1 MEEKL
6 PENEPVP
13 AHLDEHVADDIEI
26 EEEFHHVNNP
36 AAGIKPIVKKY
47 LSLPIHVEQSG
58 NKFYF
63 GDNDAKVEI
72 LVVSDEIIRVRLAPH
87 GVFLEEFSYGVPKI
101 ELKATAFSLSQ
112 NEDDYIVS
120 TGVIN
125 CHVRKKDFFIYFSD
139 NQDNITSKDAVQM
152 HWEENIKFGGYYVF
166 CTKECQKE
174 ESFFGLGDKPTEL
187 NLRGKRLRN
196 WNTDAYSFAW
206 NQDPLYRSIP
216 FYISLNKGIAHG
228 IFFDNT
234 FKSTFDFGAED
245 KTKTSFWA
253 DGGELQYY
261 YIHGPHMMDVV
272 KRYHSLTGTHPMP
285 PLWALGYH
293 QCRWSYYPESK
304 VRSVARGF
312 RQNKIPC
319 DGIYL
324 DIDYMDGYRCFTWNR
339 KYFPDPKKMIKELS
353 DQGFKTVVII
363 DPGIRVDDN
372 YSVFKEGKEK
382 KYFCRRCDDYFMEGH
397 VWPGRCQFPDFTN
410 PEVRNWWGGL
420 FDELVQLGVA
430 GVWNDMNEPAVFGA
444 GTFPD
449 DVRHQYDGFRGSH
462 RKAHNVYGMQMVRAT
477 YEGLLKLMK
486 NKRPFTI
493 TRAGY
498 SGVQRY
504 SSVWTGDNVA
514 TWEHLQLGNIQCQR
528 LSISGISF
536 CGTDIGGFSGEPTGE
551 LFTRWIQMG
560 TFSPFMRA
568 HSAGDTKER
577 EPWSFGEPFTTIN
590 RNFIEL
596 RYRLMPYFYSAF
608 WEHHRYGFPILRP
621 VVMQEQEVYTNHFRQ
636 DEFTYGDKILI
647 CPVMRP
653 GQKNR
658 KLYLPK
664 GTWYNFWTYEL
675 VEGGKELVVP
685 TPLETIPIFVKAGS
699 VIPEYPVM
707 QYVGEKEI
715 EEVTLNIYYSNYEV
729 NSFFFEDY
737 GETFAYEQDIYLEK
751 KFVVK
756 GDEALLHIRQSMEG
770 LYTPRYENYHLNIF
784 GLPFK
789 ASKILADSKDILD
802 FTTDENNRLELKVR
816 KNFKYIEILKL
827 EDELT
832 EQENSFL
839 TDER

>member
-1 MEEKL
+1 MESNVPNQELITSKL
-6 PENEPVP
+6 VEAENLLE
-13 AHLDEHVADDIEI
+13 D
-26 EEEFHHVNNP
+26 EEEFHHLNNP
-36 AAGIKPIVKKY
+36 ADGIKPIIKKY
-47 LSLPIHVEQSG
+47 LGVPNHADQLG
-58 NKFYF
+58 NKFCF
-63 GDNDAKVEI
+63 TDGDAKVE
-72 LVVSDEIIRVRLAPH
+72 VVVVTDEIIRVRLAPH
-87 GVFLEEFSYGVPKI
+87 GVFLEEFSYAVPKL
-101 ELKATAFSLSQ
+101 EHKAAEFTLYE
-112 NEDDYIVS
+112 NEDEFRVATKS
-120 TGVIN
+120 IN
-125 CHVRKKDFFIYFSD
+125 CHIRKKDFFISFSD
-139 NQDNITSKDAVQM
+139 INDHVTSTDAVPM
-152 HWEENIKFGGYYVF
+152 HWEENVKFGGYYVF
-166 CTKECQKE
+166 CTKTCSPD
-174 ESFFGLGDKPTEL
+174 ESFFGLGDKPTEF
-187 NLRGKRLRN
+187 NLRGKRLKN

-216 FYISLNKGIAHG
+216 FYISVNEGIAHG

-234 FKSTFDFGAED
+234 FKAQFDFGAED

-272 KRYHSLTGTHPMP
+272 KSYHILTGTHPMP

-293 QCRWSYYPESK
+293 QCRWSYYPEAK
-304 VRSVARGF
+304 VKKITNGF
-312 RQNKIPC
+312 RENKIPC

-339 KYFPDPKKMIKELS
+339 KYFPDPQKMISELAA
-353 DQGFKTVVII
+353 DGFKTVVII

-372 YSVFKEGKEK
+372 YEVFKQGKENR
-382 KYFCRRCDDYFMEGH
+382 YFCRRCDDYFMEGH

-410 PEVRNWWGGL
+410 PEVRTWWGGL
-420 FDELVQLGVA
+420 FDELVQMGVA

-477 YEGLLKLMK
+477 YEGLRTIMK

-498 SGVQRY
+498 SGVQRF

-514 TWEHLQLGNIQCQR
+514 SWEHLKLGNIQCQR

-536 CGTDIGGFSGEPTGE
+536 CGTDIGGFSGEPDGE

-577 EPWSFGEPFTTIN
+577 EPWSFGEPFTAIN
-590 RNFIEL
+590 RKFIEL
-596 RYRLMPYFYSAF
+596 RYRLIPYLYSTF

-621 VVMQEQEVYTNHFRQ
+621 IVMHEQDVMLNHFRQ

-647 CPVMRP
+647 CPVMEP
-653 GQKNR
+653 GQVKRNV
-658 KLYLPK
+658 YLPK
-664 GTWYNFWTYEL
+664 GKWFNFWTYE
-675 VEGGKELVVP
+675 VVDGGKEVP
-685 TPLETIPIFVKAGS
+685 VATPLETMPIFIKAGA

-707 QYVGEKEI
+707 QYVGQMEI
-715 EEVTLNIYYSNYEV
+715 EEVKLNIYYTDYEV
-729 NSFFFEDY
+729 NSFLFEDY

-751 KFVVK
+751 KFVVN
-756 GDEALLHIRQSMEG
+756 GSSRELTINQSMEG
-770 LYTPRYENYHLNIF
+770 LYTPRYDGYHLNII

-789 ASKILADSKDILD
+789 PSKIIADGKVVKDFIIN
-802 FTTDENNRLELKVR
+802 TDGTVEFKFS
-816 KNFKYIEILKL
+816 KNFKHIEIIK
-827 EDELT
+827 
-832 EQENSFL
+832 
-839 TDER
+839 

>member
-1 MEEKL
+1 MEDKILNTELLINKL
-6 PENEPVP
+6 LEE
-13 AHLDEHVADDIEI
+13 

-36 AAGIKPIVKKY
+36 AADIKPVIKKY
-47 LSLPIHVEQSG
+47 LGVPNHAEQLG
-58 NKFYF
+58 NKIYF
-63 GDNDAKVEI
+63 TDGDAKVE
-72 LVVSDEIIRVRLAPH
+72 VVVVTDEIIRVRLAPH
-87 GVFLEEFSYGVPKI
+87 GVFLDEFSYAVPK
-101 ELKATAFSLSQ
+101 LVHKDAAFILLE
-112 NEDDYIVS
+112 NESEYIVS
-120 TGVIN
+120 SRVVN
-125 CHVRKKDFFIYFSD
+125 CHIRKKDFFISFSD
-139 NQDNITSKDAVQM
+139 KKNHITSADAVPM
-152 HWEENIKFGGYYVF
+152 HWEENVKFGGYYVF
-166 CTKECQKE
+166 CTKTCATE

-187 NLRGKRLRN
+187 NLRGKRLKN

-216 FYISLNKGIAHG
+216 FYISLNDNIAHG

-234 FKSTFDFGAED
+234 FKAQFDFGAED

-272 KRYHSLTGTHPMP
+272 KSYHILTGTHPMP

-293 QCRWSYYPESK
+293 QCRWSYYPEAK
-304 VRSVARGF
+304 VRKITTGF
-312 RQNKIPC
+312 RENKIPC

-339 KYFPDPKKMIKELS
+339 KYFPDPKKMISELAAE
-353 DQGFKTVVII
+353 GFKTVVII

-372 YSVFKEGKEK
+372 YSVFKEGKANR
-382 KYFCRRCDDYFMEGH
+382 YFCRRSDDYFMEGH

-410 PEVRNWWGGL
+410 PEVRTWWGGL
-420 FDELVQLGVA
+420 FDELVEMGVA

-477 YEGLLKLMK
+477 YEGLRTIMK

-514 TWEHLQLGNIQCQR
+514 SWEHLQLGNIQCQR
-528 LSISGISF
+528 LSVSGIPF
-536 CGTDIGGFSGEPTGE
+536 CGTDIGGFSGEPDGE

-577 EPWSFGEPFTTIN
+577 EPWSFGEPYTAIN
-590 RNFIEL
+590 RKFIEL
-596 RYRLMPYFYSAF
+596 RYRLIPYLYSTF

-621 VVMQEQEVYTNHFRQ
+621 IVMQEQDVLLNHFRQ

-647 CPVMRP
+647 CPVMQP
-653 GQKNR
+653 GQTSR
-658 KLYLPK
+658 KVYLPK
-664 GTWYNFWTYEL
+664 GKWYNFWTNEMAD
-675 VEGGKELVVP
+675 GGQETMVA
-685 TPLETIPIFVKAGS
+685 TPLETIPIFIKAGS

-707 QYVGEKEI
+707 QYIGEKEI
-715 EEVTLNIYYSNYEV
+715 EEVKLNIYYSDYEV
-729 NSFFFEDY
+729 NSFLFEDY

-751 KFVVK
+751 KFVVN
-756 GDEALLHIRQSMEG
+756 GDNKKLTIQQSMEG
-770 LYTPRYENYHLNIF
+770 LYTPRYEGYHFNLL

-789 ASKILADSKDILD
+789 PGKIVADGKEITS
-802 FTTDENNRLELKVR
+802 FTTGKDKVTEFKFS
-816 KNFKYIEILKL
+816 KNFKHIEIYK
-827 EDELT
+827 
-832 EQENSFL
+832 
-839 TDER
+839 

>member
-1 MEEKL
+1 MEENILNTDLLINKL
-6 PENEPVP
+6 VEEDEP
-13 AHLDEHVADDIEI
+13 
-26 EEEFHHVNNP
+26 FHHVNNP
-36 AAGIKPIVKKY
+36 AADIKPVIKKY
-47 LSLPIHVEQSG
+47 LGVPNHAVQTG
-58 NKFYF
+58 NKFYLSD
-63 GDNDAKVEI
+63 GDAKVE
-72 LVVSDEIIRVRLAPH
+72 LTVVTDEIIRVRLAPH
-87 GVFLEEFSYGVPKI
+87 GVFLEEFSYAVPKL
-101 ELKATAFSLSQ
+101 EHTQAEFKLLE
-112 NEDDYIVS
+112 NEYEFCVS
-120 TGVIN
+120 TRVVN
-125 CHVRKKDFFIYFSD
+125 CHVRKKDFFISFSD
-139 NQDNITSKDAVQM
+139 NNNHITSADAVPM

-166 CTKECQKE
+166 CTKTCQPE
-174 ESFFGLGDKPTEL
+174 ESFFGLGDKPTEF
-187 NLRGKRLRN
+187 NLRGKRLKN

-216 FYISLNKGIAHG
+216 FYISLNDDIAHG

-234 FKSTFDFGAED
+234 FKAQFDFGAED

-272 KRYHSLTGTHPMP
+272 KSYHVLTGTHPMP

-293 QCRWSYYPESK
+293 QCRWSYYPEAK
-304 VRSVARGF
+304 VRKITNGF
-312 RQNKIPC
+312 RENKIPC

-339 KYFPDPKKMIKELS
+339 KYFPEPKKMISELAAK
-353 DQGFKTVVII
+353 GFKTVVII

-372 YSVFKEGKEK
+372 YSVFKEGKENR
-382 KYFCRRCDDYFMEGH
+382 YFCRRSDDYFMEGH

-410 PEVRNWWGGL
+410 PEVREWWGGL
-420 FDELVQLGVA
+420 FDELVQMGVA

-449 DVRHQYDGFRGSH
+449 DVRHQYDGQRGSH
-462 RKAHNVYGMQMVRAT
+462 RKAHNIYGMQMVRST
-477 YEGLLKLMK
+477 YEGLRKLMK

-514 TWEHLQLGNIQCQR
+514 SWEHLKLGNIQCQR

-536 CGTDIGGFSGEPTGE
+536 CGTDIGGFSGEPDGE

-577 EPWSFGEPFTTIN
+577 EPRSFGEPFTAIN
-590 RNFIEL
+590 RKFIEL
-596 RYRLMPYFYSAF
+596 RYRLIPYLYSAF
-608 WEHHRYGFPILRP
+608 WEHHRYGFPILRAL
-621 VVMQEQEVYTNHFRQ
+621 VMQEQGVLLNHFRQ

-647 CPVMRP
+647 CPVMEP
-653 GQKNR
+653 GQTSR
-658 KLYLPK
+658 MVYLPK
-664 GTWYNFWTYEL
+664 GKWYNFWTNEL
-675 VEGGKELVVP
+675 VDGGKELKVA

-707 QYVGEKEI
+707 QYVGEVEI
-715 EEVTLNIYYSNYEV
+715 EEVKLNIYYSDYEV
-729 NSFFFEDY
+729 NSFLFEDY

-751 KFVVK
+751 KFVVN
-756 GDEALLHIRQSMEG
+756 GDSKMFTIQQSMEG
-770 LYTPRYENYHLNIF
+770 LYTPRYDSYRFNLL

-789 ASKILADSKDILD
+789 PSKIIADGKEMKA
-802 FTTDENNRLELKVR
+802 FTVDKNKTVEFNFS
-816 KNFKYIEILKL
+816 KNFKHIEIIK
-827 EDELT
+827 
-832 EQENSFL
+832 
-839 TDER
+839 

>member
-1 MEEKL
+1 MEDQ
-6 PENEPVP
+6 N
-13 AHLDEHVADDIEI
+13 ISNTEI
-26 EEEFHHVNNP
+26 TPDNLAELEEDGIHHVNNP
-36 AAGIKPIVKKY
+36 VTGLKPIVKKY
-47 LSLPIHVEQSG
+47 LNRPFTAEQKN

-63 GDNDAKVEI
+63 SDGDAKVEI
-72 LVVSDEIIRVRLAPH
+72 TVVTDEIIRVRLAPH
-87 GVFLEEFSYGVPKI
+87 GVFLDEFSYAVPKLEKKVSVFGLT
-101 ELKATAFSLSQ
+101 EL
-112 NEDDYIVS
+112 EDEYLVYTNIV
-120 TGVIN
+120 N
-125 CHVRKKDFFIYFSD
+125 CHIKKDNFFISFSD
-139 NQDNITSKDAVQM
+139 NQNYVTSTDAVPM
-152 HWEENIKFGGYYVF
+152 HWEENVKFGGYYVY
-166 CTKECQKE
+166 CTKQCGKG
-174 ESFFGLGDKPTEL
+174 ESFFGMGDKPTEL
-187 NLRGKRLRN
+187 NLRGKRLKN

-216 FYISLNKGIAHG
+216 FYLSLQDGIAHG

-234 FKSTFDFGAED
+234 FKSEFDFGAED
-245 KTKTSFWA
+245 PTKTSFWA
-253 DGGELQYY
+253 EGGELQYY

-272 KRYHSLTGTHPMP
+272 KRYSLITGTHPMP
-285 PLWALGYH
+285 PMWALGYH

-304 VRSVARGF
+304 VRMVTKNF
-312 RQNKIPC
+312 REKKIPC

-372 YSVFKEGKEK
+372 YSVFREGKEK
-382 KYFCRRCDDYFMEGH
+382 RYFCRRCDDYFMEGH

-410 PEVRNWWGGL
+410 PEVREWWGNL

-430 GVWNDMNEPAVFGA
+430 GVWNDMNEPAVFGTS
-444 GTFPD
+444 TFPD
-449 DVRHQYDGFRGSH
+449 DVRHQFDGQRGSH

-477 YEGLLKLMK
+477 YEGLRKIMK

-514 TWEHLQLGNIQCQR
+514 SWEHLLLGNIMCQR
-528 LSISGISF
+528 LSVSGISF
-536 CGTDIGGFSGEPTGE
+536 CGTDIGGFSGEPDGE

-577 EPWSFGEPFTTIN
+577 EPWSFGEPYTSIN
-590 RNFIEL
+590 RKFIEL

-608 WEHHRYGFPILRP
+608 WEHHRYGFPIIRP
-621 VVMQEQEVYTNHFRQ
+621 IVMHEQEQLSNHFRQ
-636 DEFTYGDKILI
+636 DEFTYGDKILV
-647 CPVMRP
+647 CPVFEP
-653 GQKNR
+653 GQKSR
-658 KLYLPK
+658 KVYLPK
-664 GTWYNFWTYEL
+664 GKWYNFWTHEVL
-675 VEGGKELVVP
+675 EGGAEVTVA
-685 TPLETIPIFVKAGS
+685 TPLENIPLFVKAGS

-715 EEVTLNIYYSNYEV
+715 DEVKMNVYYSDIEV
-729 NSFFFEDY
+729 NSFIFEDY

-756 GDEALLHIRQSMEG
+756 GKDNKLTMQQSMEG
-770 LYTPRYENYHLNIF
+770 LYTPRYENYHLNIV

-789 ASKILADSKDILD
+789 PTRILADNHEIKDFEIAPD
-802 FTTDENNRLELKVR
+802 KTVHLKLR
-816 KNFKYIEILKL
+816 KNFMQLVI
-827 EDELT
+827 
-832 EQENSFL
+832 S
-839 TDER
+839 